1 MTNYERM
8 KSFLEGF
15 SQTFVKNIETTL
27 HDASFDNS
35 DKNKILYVYNG
46 KSELKIINMDEF
58 AQKAYT
64 KLKFFP
70 EEIAERKD
78 INDLAMA
85 TVDGFIIDKNN
96 EWFFIEFKNQSCS
109 NARKSVVEKAYQNY
123 FMLSALIYGNKN
135 SVNIPYFDFSD
146 PIMFAKK
153 HITYI
158 LVVSEEKN
166 SEDVPKMHGLVL
178 AGEKFRPEYMNKLR
192 HYLFKDA
199 YVYLPSDFE
208 RCFVNN
214 FKYA

>member
-58 AQKAYT
+58 AQ
-64 KLKFFP
+64 
-70 EEIAERKD
+70 
-78 INDLAMA
+78 
-85 TVDGFIIDKNN
+85 
-96 EWFFIEFKNQSCS
+96 
-109 NARKSVVEKAYQNY
+109 KAYQNY